1 GKAVA
6 AGVAAAGVAAAG
18 VAAAAAAKNE
28 EAGEDTDTDIESGTF
43 EEGTPVEAPLVE
55 EEAVSEEFTT
65 LVPTAGSEDTAAP
78 MTPTKP
84 PTAYDAVGPAPGED
98 PDAQG
103 DVPPSGGGR
112 LSGGGI

>member
-1 GKAVA
+1 VSGKAVA

-28 EAGEDTDTDIESGTF
+28 DAEQQDFEA
-43 EEGTPVEAPLVE
+43 GTPVEVPLVE

-65 LVPTAGSEDTAAP
+65 LVPTAGTEDTATP
-78 MTPTKP
+78 MTPTEP

-98 PDAQG
+98 TDAQG
-103 DVPPSGGGR
+103 EVPPSGGGR
-112 LSGGGI
+112 LPGGGI